1 MMAQGYPRESKS
13 LVALY
18 RARIEDRIALYCLLL
33 DAHLTPRIMLS
44 VPSRIT
50 QIPLMFIIQVSHAR
64 ASVRPFR
71 VHSAFFYRFLPTAH
85 MLYLNP
91 VTIASGVIQVL
102 IRTRSGRRCP

>member
-1 MMAQGYPRESKS
+1 
-13 LVALY
+13 
-18 RARIEDRIALYCLLL
+18 
-33 DAHLTPRIMLS
+33 
-44 VPSRIT
+44 
-50 QIPLMFIIQVSHAR
+50 MFIMQVSHAR

-71 VHSAFFYRFLPTAH
+71 VHFAFFYRSLPTAH